1 MKKNTSVFL
10 ILLWINIGSI
20 HSLTVRP
27 LASKL
32 VPRIDAGT
40 TKRHSSLIDARVSS
54 SMQRNKSSHKIPT
67 TNSAIQD
74 SIVPIGSAALLIT
87 SNTVG
92 AGMMTLP
99 ELASG
104 PGLLATSGLMFG
116 TYLLNL
122 ISGLLIAE
130 VSINQ
135 YESSNGSWK
144 KNVPSSFKELT
155 DVNFESLYIGTFV
168 SAVSM

>member
-1 MKKNTSVFL
+1 MKINTPSTL
-10 ILLWINIGSI
+10 ILLCINVGSI
-20 HSLTVRP
+20 HSLAVRP
-27 LASKL
+27 FMHKL
-32 VPRIDAGT
+32 VPRTDTGT
-40 TKRHSSLIDARVSS
+40 RTRTKWPSTDARASS
-54 SMQRNKSSHKIPT
+54 SMQKHKSSNRNHEDIIK
-67 TNSAIQD
+67 D
-74 SIVPIGSAALLIT
+74 SILPIGSASLLIT

-104 PGLLATSGLMFG
+104 PGLLATSGLMIG
-116 TYLLNL
+116 SYIINL

-135 YESSNGSWK
+135 YESNDGPF
-144 KNVPSSFKELT
+144 VSSFKELT
-155 DVNFESLYIGTFV
+155 DLNFESLHVGTFV

>member
-1 MKKNTSVFL
+1 MKINTPSIL

-27 LASKL
+27 LMHKL
-32 VPRIDAGT
+32 VPRTDAGT
-40 TKRHSSLIDARVSS
+40 TRTKWPSTDARASS
-54 SMQRNKSSHKIPT
+54 SMQKYKSSNRNHNDIIK
-67 TNSAIQD
+67 D
-74 SIVPIGSAALLIT
+74 SIVPIGSASLLIT

-104 PGLLATSGLMFG
+104 PGLLATSGLMIL
-116 TYLLNL
+116 TYIINL

-135 YESSNGSWK
+135 YESNDGSSA

-155 DVNFESLYIGTFV
+155 DVNFESLHVGTFV